1 MAATTRAAPRSAPAR
16 HSTGGWRKW
25 LTLLN
30 LMLAAVP
37 VAVGLK
43 LAGAQDVWLFVGAG
57 LGIVP
62 LAGLI
67 GRATEVLAARAGT
80 GVGGLLNATFGNA
93 AELVIALVILS
104 RGPDLY
110 PIVKAT
116 LTGSIIGNLLLVL
129 GAAIAVGGFR
139 YRNQKFNRTAAGV
152 GTTLL
157 AIAAAGLLIPTLL
170 YHLPFAAAGPSPTDP
185 RRVENLSEEIAV
197 VLIAVYAASLLFTL
211 RTHSYLFAGNH
222 DDPRKSEE
230 QKRAAAEVHWGVR
243 TAVLVLLG
251 ATAGVAVLSEWLVSA
266 IEPAAHA
273 LGMND
278 IFIGIIVVA
287 IVGNAAE
294 HSTAVLMAWR
304 NKADLSVQIA
314 VGSSTQVALFVAPVL
329 VFASLLMGHAHP
341 LDLRFTPLEVAAV
354 ALSVALVALV
364 AHDGESNWLE
374 GVMLLALYAIL
385 GLAFYNLPTA

>member
-1 MAATTRAAPRSAPAR
+1 M
-16 HSTGGWRKW
+16 
-25 LTLLN
+25 N

-43 LAGAQDVWLFVGAG
+43 LAGAEDVWLFVGAG

-67 GRATEVLAARAGT
+67 GRATEVLATRAGT

-116 LTGSIIGNLLLVL
+116 LTGSVIGNLLLVL

-185 RRVENLSEEIAV
+185 HRVENLSEEIAV
-197 VLIAVYAASLLFTL
+197 VLIAVYGASLLFTL
-211 RTHSYLFAGNH
+211 RTHSYLFAGDR
-222 DDPRKSEE
+222 DDPKKAEG
-230 QKRAAAEVHWGVR
+230 QKEAAAETHWGVW

-278 IFIGIIVVA
+278 IFIGVIVVA

-341 LDLRFTPLEVAAV
+341 LDLHFTPLEVAAV
-354 ALSVALVALV
+354 ALSVAVVALV
-364 AHDGESNWLE
+364 AHDGESHWLE

-385 GLAFYNLPTA
+385 GLAFYNLPTS